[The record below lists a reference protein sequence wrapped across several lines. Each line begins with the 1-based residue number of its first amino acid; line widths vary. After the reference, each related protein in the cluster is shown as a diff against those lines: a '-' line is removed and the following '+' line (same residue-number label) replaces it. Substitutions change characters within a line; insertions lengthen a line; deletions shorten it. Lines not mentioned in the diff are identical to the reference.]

1 MNHQLSLS
9 NDISFIVLYLA
20 AVIVLIGVLLFA
32 VEVKDI
38 ARKSRTQM

>member
-9 NDISFIVLYLA
+9 NDISFMVAYLA
-20 AVIVLIGVLLFA
+20 VVIVLIGVLLFA

-38 ARKSRTQM
+38 SRNRTNQA